1 NISIYS
7 IIALKGL
14 GIINMSTVN
23 TVTSSILAELLKE
36 SVTEK
41 LQSLAENNES
51 FADKLAKLSNRSLL
65 ELPSIVDIN
74 TLKDL
79 KEGKFDISLRQYT
92 NLHTYN
98 LMMSN
103 LYDNTSANVF
113 QKSLNNLLGTEEN
126 DIATAKT
133 FVDTMRERGLSNQ
146 SAITLYSAL
155 KSYSLTSS
163 IGNYNFVDAKI

>member
-1 NISIYS
+1 
-7 IIALKGL
+7 
-14 GIINMSTVN
+14 MSTVN
-23 TVTSSILAELLKE
+23 TVSSSILAELLKE

-51 FADKLAKLSNRSLL
+51 FADKLAKLSNRSLS

>member
-1 NISIYS
+1 
-7 IIALKGL
+7 
-14 GIINMSTVN
+14 MSTVN
-23 TVTSSILAELLKE
+23 TVSSSSLAELLKE

-79 KEGKFDISLRQYT
+79 KEGMFDISLRQYT